1 MKATFFPFTCISDK
15 IVDAIGGCLR
25 PIVVYQPSRLLPF
38 KGAEKWVRDG
48 FIELRFPISGDEAM
62 FEAIV
67 KNFHSWGELH
77 HKGMDLKAVYTKS
90 GPGRAPFF
98 DENSVSKIRYDIKKG
113 SPDPKFEKE
122 TDRLSMAR
130 VFLHMAQEYDA
141 RIQEVNC
148 DLEQLDTMERCFK
161 NELRGNIS
169 DLIPKSKDGT
179 VTLKEDPGSYM
190 TTQRIETWADLFL
203 NDALH
208 HTLKAPELLI
218 TSSRSVWGELK
229 EKVPDQKEVIRFDRI
244 PSHQV
249 QNEAAQEWRNHF
261 NLYLEALVSGKGAAT
276 QAPPEHRLDYDTD
289 AALTILRVQSTDA
302 FDFFARPPRRMRPKH
317 KRLPGASRPKNLLI
331 GLVEI

>member
-1 MKATFFPFTCISDK
+1 MKATFFPFTCITDK

-25 PIVVYQPSRLLPF
+25 PIVIYQPSRLLPF
-38 KGAEKWVRDG
+38 KGAEKWVQDG

-62 FEAIV
+62 LEAIV

-90 GPGRAPFF
+90 GPSMAPFF
-98 DENSVSKIRYDIKKG
+98 DENSVSKIRFDIKKDA
-113 SPDPKFEKE
+113 PDPKFEKE
-122 TDRLSMAR
+122 TDHLSIAR
-130 VFLHMAQEYDA
+130 VFLHMAQEYDT

-169 DLIPKSKDGT
+169 DLNPKSKDGS
-179 VTLKEDPGSYM
+179 VTQKEDPGSYM

-208 HTLKAPELLI
+208 HTQGAPELLI
-218 TSSRSVWGELK
+218 TSSRFVWEDLK
-229 EKVPDQKEVIRFDRI
+229 ERVPDQKEVIRFDRI
-244 PSHQV
+244 PSRQV
-249 QNEAAQEWRNHF
+249 QNEAVQEWRNRF
-261 NLYLEALVSGKGAAT
+261 NLYLETLVSKKGAAA
-276 QAPPEHRLDYDTD
+276 QAPPEHRLDYGFD
-289 AALTILRVQSTDA
+289 AALTILRIQSTDA
-302 FDFFARPPRRMRPKH
+302 LDFFARPPRRKRPKH
-317 KRLPGASRPKNLLI
+317 KIFPGAFRPENLLI